1 MSCSDTDWKSDC
13 PRVYTIPCAEGVKPV
28 AGRRL
33 YWEDVVEGDEIPA
46 VSLEITWNRIV
57 MIVAAT
63 RDIFPL
69 HHDPE
74 FAQAAGYKAPAV
86 ATAFLQGLLGRCLT
100 DWTGPTGKIR
110 RLGLKLN
117 APTLAGDTIS
127 AGGKVARKYV
137 ENGDHKVDCELAVIR
152 QDGITTVDAEATVVV
167 PSKC

>member
-1 MSCSDTDWKSDC
+1 VTGKQ
-13 PRVYTIPCAEGVKPV
+13 
-28 AGRRL
+28 L
-33 YWEDVVEGDEIPA
+33 YWEDVAAGEEIPA
-46 VSLEITWNRIV
+46 VTLEITRNRIV
-57 MIVAAT
+57 MIVSAT

-117 APTLAGDTIS
+117 APTLAGDTVR
-127 AGGKVARKYV
+127 AGGKVSRKYI
-137 ENGDHKVDCELAVIR
+137 ENGDHRIDCELALIK
-152 QDGITTVDAEATVVV
+152 QDGVTVVDAEATVIV
-167 PSKC
+167 PSKDH